1 MFPSGL
7 NIVSLK
13 VIFKL
18 NTALYGMTSLT
29 FNFLDLLI
37 ALIGLST
44 RRTLNDLM
52 VSLADLSG
60 PMWLMNNKEKYDES
74 RRPFTMHYSAR
85 ISNNI

>member
-7 NIVSLK
+7 NIVCLK

-37 ALIGLST
+37 ALSGLST

-60 PMWLMNNKEKYDES
+60 PMRLMNNKEKYDDHGVLS
-74 RRPFTMHYSAR
+74 QCITVRG
-85 ISNNI
+85 